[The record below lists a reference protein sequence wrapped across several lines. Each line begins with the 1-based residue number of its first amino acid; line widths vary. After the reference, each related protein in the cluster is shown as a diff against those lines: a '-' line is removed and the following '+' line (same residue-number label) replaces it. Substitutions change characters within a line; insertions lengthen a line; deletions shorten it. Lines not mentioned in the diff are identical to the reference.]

1 MCTILKSSY
10 ILIRYD
16 TPLFIVTQT
25 QTFYTLYKYS
35 SNLEG
40 NPDGLEL
47 GCEVEYTLGRVNG
60 SGGGCASAEYV
71 RVLPRGSVAIA
82 KPLDPTLNGT
92 VTRTLR
98 ALNPDQA
105 QYSGT

>member
-1 MCTILKSSY
+1 M
-10 ILIRYD
+10 
-16 TPLFIVTQT
+16 
-25 QTFYTLYKYS
+25 
-35 SNLEG
+35 EG
-40 NPDGLEL
+40 TADGLEL

-71 RVLPRGSVAIA
+71 RVLPRGTIPVA

-105 QYSGT
+105 QYSGVCKKYIYVFLRKGNFLFFLI

>member
-1 MCTILKSSY
+1 MLILN
-10 ILIRYD
+10 
-16 TPLFIVTQT
+16 F
-25 QTFYTLYKYS
+25 

-40 NPDGLEL
+40 SPENLEL
-47 GCEVEYTLGRVNG
+47 GIEVEYSLGRLNG

-71 RVLPRGSVAIA
+71 RVLARGTIPIA
-82 KPLDPTLNGT
+82 KPLEPTLNGT

-105 QYSGT
+105 QYSGKQILVLKSGKPTKNYSCIYNPSRGKKA